1 MKAIFLSRALEAL
14 MSVYSDP
21 KLNMLLPFSM
31 LFIAITMMSGVANA
45 QSDPPLQRKDVLIIP
60 PDRIIQGTING
71 QPVRYEFTGS
81 LPSYFIIDPEVA
93 MRLGLK
99 AGFLPALGRS
109 YNTGKISFGKS
120 AKVDYTLGSK
130 TGRRHVVWHKRPDA
144 KNGDISLGLS
154 SIQEPIVTF
163 VLRPQ
168 RPSERLFILP
178 LNILNEEAP
187 GTAVKD
193 GKNEI
198 FITFDFRHE
207 ANVAN
212 ASMAVNL
219 VAENGGGFITE
230 EGQILTTIRDERPA
244 RTLKLGRP
252 LTVGPLQLSLIDV
265 LTNARGNAKRI
276 PNANAKVAPAKDDEI
291 LVVARK
297 KVKRGNEDAQFL
309 SIGTKALSACSSI
322 TFDRKIDEIRL
333 SCVVEE

>member
-1 MKAIFLSRALEAL
+1 MKTIFLSCALEAL

-21 KLNMLLPFSM
+21 KLNMMLPFGL
-31 LFIAITMMSGVANA
+31 LFTVIAMASGAANA
-45 QSDPPLQRKDVLIIP
+45 QSDPPLQRRDVLIIP

-81 LPSYFIIDPEVA
+81 LPSYSIIDPQVA
-93 MRLGLK
+93 KRLALK
-99 AGFLPALGRS
+99 AKFLPALGRS
-109 YNTGKISFGKS
+109 VNTGKLSFGKT
-120 AKVDYTLGSK
+120 ADVDYSVGSRS
-130 TGRRHVVWHKRPDA
+130 GRRRVTWYSQPDA
-144 KNGDISLGLS
+144 KNGDISLGLP
-154 SIQEPIVTF
+154 SIEEPIVTYA
-163 VLRPQ
+163 LRPQ
-168 RPSERLFILP
+168 QSREHLFILP
-178 LNILNEEAP
+178 LKFFRENVP
-187 GTAVKD
+187 GTPVKD
-193 GKNEI
+193 SKNKVFVI
-198 FITFDFRHE
+198 FDFRHE
-207 ANVAN
+207 TNVAN

-219 VAENGGGFITE
+219 VAENGGGFVADESRIM
-230 EGQILTTIRDERPA
+230 TTIRDERPA
-244 RTLKLGRP
+244 RTIKLGRP

-322 TFDRKIDEIRL
+322 TFDRKLDEIRM